1 LYNYSTEFRKF
12 LEKRVSLKVIAGTA
26 RGRLLKTLPQDDLS
40 IRPMLGRMK
49 KSIFDI
55 IQFKVPNSN
64 FIDLFAGVG
73 SVGIEALSRGAKK
86 VTFAELSNVSLSLIK
101 HNVNML
107 GFNDRAKIIK
117 CDIIKDFTLLQDKY
131 DIVFMGHPYK
141 DSDKKALALTNPV
154 LKNILKYDIL
164 KADSVLIAQKH
175 IKEPVGEVAGL
186 ECFRVEKYGDTVI
199 SFYKRKLLGKI

>member
-1 LYNYSTEFRKF
+1 
-12 LEKRVSLKVIAGTA
+12 VSLKVIAGTA
-26 RGRLLKTLPQDDLS
+26 RGRLLKTPPQDDLS

-49 KSIFDI
+49 RSIFDI
-55 IQFKVPNSN
+55 IKFKITNSN

-117 CDIIKDFTLLQDKY
+117 CDVIKDFALLQDKY
-131 DIVFMGHPYK
+131 DIVFMGTPYK
-141 DSDKKALALTNPV
+141 DSDKKALALTHSV

-164 KADSVLIAQKH
+164 KDDSVLIAQKH
-175 IKEPVGEVAGL
+175 IKEPVGEVASL
-186 ECFRVEKYGDTVI
+186 ERFRVEKYGDTVI
-199 SFYKRKLLGKI
+199 SFYKLKFYEKYDQTRI

>member
-1 LYNYSTEFRKF
+1 VT
-12 LEKRVSLKVIAGTA
+12 LKVIAGAA
-26 RGRLLKTLPQDDLS
+26 RGRRIKTLPRDDLS

-55 IQFKVPNSN
+55 IQFKVPSSV

-86 VTFAELSNVSLSLIK
+86 VVFAELNKVSLSLIK

-117 CDIIKDFTLLQDKY
+117 CDVIKDFAVLQDKY
-131 DIVFMGHPYK
+131 DIVFMGPPYK
-141 DSDKKALALTNPV
+141 DREKKALALTYPT
-154 LKNILKYDIL
+154 LKNVMRYDIL
-164 KADSVLIAQKH
+164 KDDSVLIAQKH
-175 IKEPVGEVAGL
+175 IKEPIGNITGL
-186 ECFRVEKYGDTVI
+186 ECFRTEKYGDTVI
-199 SFYKRKLLGKI
+199 SFYRRAGLKNIINETGF

>member
-1 LYNYSTEFRKF
+1 M
-12 LEKRVSLKVIAGTA
+12 SLKVIAGTA
-26 RGRLLKTLPQDDLS
+26 RGRFLKTLPQDDLS

-64 FIDLFAGVG
+64 FIDLFAGIG

-117 CDIIKDFTLLQDKY
+117 CDIIKDFALLQYKY
-131 DIVFMGHPYK
+131 DIVFMGPPYK
-141 DSDKKALALTNPV
+141 DSDKKALALTHPV

-164 KADSVLIAQKH
+164 KDDSVLIAQKH

-199 SFYKRKLLGKI
+199 SFYKRKILGKI